1 MAPLTRAE
9 AKRCSLSNKV
19 FGISDLVDVIRAHLS
34 DRDTVALFTSSR
46 AFKVEATEW
55 GARRRRVKEEYSAL
69 YHELYLYSSND
80 VSILTGYSDDSSLV
94 NESLKI
100 DQAYF
105 DLRRKHDENSD
116 NPEELA
122 AISTMLSREKYLIR
136 AEQKVVAKE
145 MDSISKKITYI
156 HKVDDSMRAYFSIL
170 YRNEDNPLKDEND
183 PLHVLCG
190 LLRDPPHLRLSV
202 VQ

>member
-9 AKRCSLSNKV
+9 AKRCSLRNKV

-34 DRDTVALFTSSR
+34 DRDSVALFTSSR

-55 GARRRRVKEEYSAL
+55 GVRRRRVKEEYSAL
-69 YHELYLYSSND
+69 YHELYVYSSDD
-80 VSILTGYSDDSSLV
+80 VSILTGYSDDSTLV
-94 NESLKI
+94 NEFLKI

-105 DLRRKHDENSD
+105 DLRNKHYENSD
-116 NPEELA
+116 DPEEWA
-122 AISTMLSREKYLIR
+122 VISAVLCCEKRLIR

-156 HKVDDSMRAYFSIL
+156 HKVDESMRAYFSIL
-170 YRNEDNPLKDEND
+170 YRNEDNPF
-183 PLHVLCG
+183 
-190 LLRDPPHLRLSV
+190 
-202 VQ
+202 